1 MIKRNVKEEIMK
13 IVNGEWDVQKNVVKW
28 FFKGLKME
36 ILERFKPSK
45 KVKDGGENNSS
56 NKEKTGNEK
65 QV

>member
-1 MIKRNVKEEIMK
+1 MK